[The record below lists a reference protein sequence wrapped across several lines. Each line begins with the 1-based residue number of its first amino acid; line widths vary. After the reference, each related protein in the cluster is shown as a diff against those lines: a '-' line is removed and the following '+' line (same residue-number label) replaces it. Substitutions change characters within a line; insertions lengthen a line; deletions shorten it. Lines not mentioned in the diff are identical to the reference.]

1 MIGIAELLDQLNMD
15 SVGSNGP
22 ELLATLA
29 AAKALVES
37 RCGSLGT
44 TGATVLSVTSRGGR
58 VLVLPAVRL
67 GEVTEILDPSG
78 TVVPL
83 AEVTVDAEAGLVTVP
98 AGYAGSW
105 TVTVAAD
112 DTVPADLRLAVL
124 MIAAHL
130 YESQR
135 ITQPGRAGFG
145 GGEVPPGASP
155 GYAVPNRAATLMA
168 PYRLH
173 RIA

>member
-1 MIGIAELLDQLNMD
+1 MVDVVELLDQLNMD
-15 SVGSNGP
+15 SAGSNAG

-29 AAKALVES
+29 AAVALVES

-44 TGATVLSVTSRGGR
+44 TAVTVLSVTSRGGR
-58 VLVLPAVRL
+58 VLVLPAVRV
-67 GEVTEILDPSG
+67 GEVTGILDPSG

-83 AEVTVDAEAGLVTVP
+83 ADVTVDAAAGLITIP
-98 AGYAGSW
+98 AGYAGVW
-105 TVTVAAD
+105 TVTVAAN
-112 DTVPADLRLAVL
+112 DTVPADLRRAVL
-124 MIAAHL
+124 IIAAHL
-130 YESQR
+130 WESQR

-145 GGEVPPGASP
+145 GGDVPPGASP
-155 GYAVPNRAATLMA
+155 GYAVPNRAETLMA